1 MGWESKRKKREP
13 VAYTGRQQLTLKHFD
28 GKKRKPMPGNTPGFF
43 LYSSLMSRS
52 LLFGLSVRFGAPGTI
67 STFVI

>member
-1 MGWESKRKKREP
+1 MEWESKRKKREP

-43 LYSSLMSRS
+43 YI
-52 LLFGLSVRFGAPGTI
+52 LL
-67 STFVI
+67 